1 MKRFEGCYLS
11 RLPSLSRPH
20 PLPSSSE
27 ANPPGCGAL
36 SQGLSS
42 GRISSGTYVGQ
53 ILYSFTCL
61 PLIVWPLSYSLPKP
75 RGRGE
80 GLCRVHRLCL
90 GGLQSRAEQGPRT
103 TCHLRGGH
111 VDGGSSTEVKTE
123 CGGRISPAKLLL
135 GPSVPHVCAQAR
147 SSGRLFQRQRHV
159 LYLRGPGSPS
169 WLSCF

>member
-11 RLPSLSRPH
+11 TLPSLSRPH

-27 ANPPGCGAL
+27 ANPLGCGAL

-61 PLIVWPLSYSLPKP
+61 PLIVWPLSYSLPNP

-80 GLCRVHRLCL
+80 AV
-90 GGLQSRAEQGPRT
+90 QGASPSP
-103 TCHLRGGH
+103 
-111 VDGGSSTEVKTE
+111 VPGGSTVQ
-123 CGGRISPAKLLL
+123 GRAGATHDLSPAVVDTWTGEAAQRSKRSVVGAKLLL

-169 WLSCF
+169 RLSCF

>member
-27 ANPPGCGAL
+27 ANPLGCGAL

-61 PLIVWPLSYSLPKP
+61 PLIVWPLRYSLPKP

-80 GLCRVHRLCL
+80 AVQGASPVPVGSTVQGRAGATHDLPPAVVDTWTAEAAQRSRRSVVDAFPLRSYCWDPLSLTSVRRLAVQ
-90 GGLQSRAEQGPRT
+90 GGCSKA
-103 TCHLRGGH
+103 RGT
-111 VDGGSSTEVKTE
+111 SF
-123 CGGRISPAKLLL
+123 I
-135 GPSVPHVCAQAR
+135 
-147 SSGRLFQRQRHV
+147 
-159 LYLRGPGSPS
+159 
-169 WLSCF
+169 